1 MNIKLILNAIVTTKC
16 LLQKLG
22 ETGIF
27 MVGGELKI
35 LPVFFFFFQLSQ
47 EFVFLQQPLITSQI
61 KISIWQEKKKL
72 KCFMD
77 LVILLE
83 Q

>member
-1 MNIKLILNAIVTTKC
+1 MFVTKTR
-16 LLQKLG
+16 G
-22 ETGIF
+22 DWHFYGWRRIENF
-27 MVGGELKI
+27 AW
-35 LPVFFFFFQLSQ
+35 FFFFFQLSQ

>member
-35 LPVFFFFFQLSQ
+35 LPGFFFFS
-47 EFVFLQQPLITSQI
+47 VKPRVCISTTTVNNITN
-61 KISIWQEKKKL
+61 
-72 KCFMD
+72 
-77 LVILLE
+77 
-83 Q
+83 